1 MSKEMETKVL
11 AALLND
17 RFLLSKA
24 LADGF
29 SVDNFSDG
37 TMRLIFKT
45 VVEMSQTPGQV
56 LDWLTIENTLTMRDS
71 SSPEV
76 EQAMEALKAEPP
88 PEPDRIIAYIE
99 IMKDQNL
106 RDKMM
111 KLSQAMEQYCQR
123 KGPQKDQDF
132 AEFSSRIVQMLIE
145 LQKQKAKK
153 KLTPLRDTIGDIRDL
168 TNRPKQEEKR
178 LLGFS
183 VKPFE
188 RLELLLSGIRKGF
201 YYGLAGPPRRGK
213 TTFALDLAAKLAERN
228 KFPVLFY
235 TWEQT
240 RRTLAARLLGR
251 ESYIN
256 PVKLLTE
263 VSPEDKQRHALVN
276 AVIDRSYAYSNHLFI
291 IEAGRQDTIE
301 RIKAQAYNI
310 MHEFRSN
317 DIAIF
322 FDYLQKIPLGRQ
334 YEDIR
339 GQVNEASAQLADL
352 SLELECP
359 VVAISAMDKEGCKLD
374 EKPPSYDEF
383 SSTYYARPTMHNCV
397 GGGDLEYDLDVAMI
411 LSKDWVAT
419 KNFHDRLTIKDKD
432 SKTPAIPQIDVINLH
447 IDKNRDSAGENS
459 PTIQYAFFI
468 NINKFVEVGYKTE
481 QEYSKEFKGFAK
493 AEDMLGTLLDT
504 GIFKLSGV

>member
-1 MSKEMETKVL
+1 MSKEVEAKVL

-17 RFLLSKA
+17 RFLLSKVMS
-24 LADGF
+24 DGF
-29 SVDNFSDG
+29 NPEIFCESNF
-37 TMRLIFKT
+37 RLIFKT
-45 VVEMSQTPGQV
+45 ALDMTQEAGQV
-56 LDWLTIENTLTMRDS
+56 VDWITIENFLKSKDCHT
-71 SSPEV
+71 PEV
-76 EQAMEALKAEPP
+76 GQAMELLRSEPLI
-88 PEPDRIIAYIE
+88 EPDRLMAYVDIL
-99 IMKDQNL
+99 KDQSL
-106 RDKMM
+106 REKML
-111 KLSQAMEQYCQR
+111 KLAQYMSQYCLR
-123 KGPQKDQDF
+123 KGPNKDQDF
-132 AEFSSRIVQMLIE
+132 VDFSSRIIQMLIE

-153 KLTPLRDTIGDIRDL
+153 RVSPLRETISEIRDL
-168 TNRPKQEEKR
+168 TNRTRTGEKR

-183 VKPFE
+183 IKPFD

-213 TTFALDLAAKLAERN
+213 TTFALDLASKLAERN

-251 ESYIN
+251 ECYIN
-256 PVKLLTE
+256 PVKLLTD
-263 VSPEDKQRHALVN
+263 VSPEEKQRHALVN
-276 AVIDRSYAYSNHLFI
+276 KVIDRSAAYSNQLFV

-310 MHEFRSN
+310 MHEYRSG

-322 FDYLQKIPLGRQ
+322 FDYLQKIPVGKQ

-352 SLELECP
+352 SLELDCP
-359 VVAISAMDKEGCKLD
+359 VFAISAMDKEGCKLD

-383 SSTYYARPTMHNCV
+383 STTYYARPTMHNCV
-397 GGGDLEYDLDVAMI
+397 GGGDLEYDLDVALI

-419 KNFHDRLTIKDKD
+419 KNLHDRLTIKDKEGRVPD
-432 SKTPAIPQIDVINLH
+432 LPQIDIINLH
-447 IDKNRDSAGENS
+447 IDKNRDSAGES
-459 PTIQYAFFI
+459 APTIQYAFFI

-481 QEYSKEFKGFAK
+481 EEYSKDFKGFAK
-493 AEDMLGTLLDT
+493 AEDMFGALLDT
-504 GIFKLSGV
+504 GIFQLE